1 MDILENKKN
10 EKLKNIILETVEDNI
25 NNKKL
30 QKELREEFIRKRLPE
45 TIPNQLF
52 SNAIDEEHLDKNA
65 LIAITKVFKNEL
77 NDEKFKLSNYFS
89 EGEVFSYNNEI
100 NVENVLD
107 HVLFK
112 SMKQIDKKNYL
123 GVIDGEL
130 AFKMRK
136 NSLYAYFKE
145 FQRSPKLVKTSSGRI
160 IKKID
165 VNINNILDMEK
176 EFAEGKMTPTSIH
189 FAILTKNTAGI
200 KENFKFKKMYE
211 DIGDMWIRP
220 NFDFDSETYLPL
232 MCVDGWH
239 RLTAMCNA
247 VEKAKSEKKE
257 IKAEL
262 GCFVHVFDNE
272 SDIKQFI
279 VNTFK
284 RCDTSLDY
292 LNAIN
297 PSDRNSFVDKFIK
310 ECRWLNGH
318 TALTKQ
324 EMKIENNYTEKRIL
338 VDGFKKTD
346 IEMNDDLDNEL
357 SREKV
362 AKVID
367 ETLDYILKDKY
378 DNNLEKMI
386 DSIYLNKDVFKLY
399 IRFAAE
405 VRDRKYRIS
414 IYNLVQYINNKYEE
428 FSNIFSNKYVSDS
441 SIDSIIREVN
451 K

>member
-52 SNAIDEEHLDKNA
+52 ANAIDEEHLDKNA

-189 FAILTKNTAGI
+189 FAILTKNTSGI

-297 PSDRNSFVDKFIK
+297 PSDENSFVDEFIK

-428 FSNIFSNKYVSDS
+428 FSNIFSNKYISDS

>member
-176 EFAEGKMTPTSIH
+176 EFAEEKMTPTSIH